1 MRRVADESGTDQAS
15 GCGAG
20 NQATGK
26 LAEELRLL
34 IATVTERAEPWLHKV
49 ATAGEGAEHN
59 PQTCGWCPMCNGMA
73 LLRGDRSEL
82 AAKAAEHV
90 SGLLAVLRAA
100 LAEPVER
107 ATAEPSAPAGEP
119 RVQHIQVVRRRTD
132 QGSQC

>member
-1 MRRVADESGTDQAS
+1 VDAVSAVADP
-15 GCGAG
+15 
-20 NQATGK
+20 K

-34 IATVTERAEPWLHKV
+34 IDAAAERAQPWLQKL

-59 PQTCGWCPMCNGMA
+59 PQTCGWCPLCNGAA

-100 LAEPVER
+100 LADPVSR
-107 ATAEPSAPAGEP
+107 ATEPAEERPAEP
-119 RVQHIQVVRRRTD
+119 RVQHIQVVRRKTD